1 MSEETTEIESYD
13 DLRAKLKALEQE
25 MAKRAWGSS
34 TGGGGVSFGAGDAQA
49 EVESIYAALREERL
63 TKNQEKRLREL
74 RLGPTF
80 ERMANDIVGGVA

>member
-1 MSEETTEIESYD
+1 MDDEVEDYD
-13 DLRAKLKALEQE
+13 EMRKRLKELEAQ

-34 TGGGGVSFGAGDAQA
+34 SGGGGVSFAAGDAQA
-49 EVESIYAALREERL
+49 EVESIYQALREERL